1 MSSQKIKA
9 ILNDEKRILDSIKHN
24 EAISIS
30 SSSNTFIAFALF
42 VQRCVAFLCNF
53 ITICITYISGRE

>member
-9 ILNDEKRILDSIKHN
+9 ILNDEKRILVSIKHN

-30 SSSNTFIAFALF
+30 SSSNILIAFCIAF
-42 VQRCVAFLCNF
+42 VMLCTTLRC
-53 ITICITYISGRE
+53 ISL